1 MSLQICFSCKWP
13 ICNSGACWQPGEAI
27 DEIRYKGDP
36 LWEMSIEEIEAF
48 AATQICP
55 CHFRLRV
62 GGLFITL
69 LSLRLMRTES
79 ELDSHTPFA
88 KQLLF
93 IWSFMGLVHVGH
105 WNTWHNFYSTQMRII
120 LHICIVV
127 KRWPPLQRVM
137 HTELG
142 PSIIEAVLKLLDSR
156 GRSWN
161 GRSHLIFSCTWFL
174 SLSDT
179 FFYSLFPAHSRH
191 ASQSHKTSN
200 LV

>member
-1 MSLQICFSCKWP
+1 MLLQICFSCKWP

-127 KRWPPLQRVM
+127 KRWPPPP
-137 HTELG
+137 EG
-142 PSIIEAVLKLLDSR
+142 D
-156 GRSWN
+156 
-161 GRSHLIFSCTWFL
+161 
-174 SLSDT
+174 
-179 FFYSLFPAHSRH
+179 AHRTRAIH
-191 ASQSHKTSN
+191 N
-200 LV
+200 